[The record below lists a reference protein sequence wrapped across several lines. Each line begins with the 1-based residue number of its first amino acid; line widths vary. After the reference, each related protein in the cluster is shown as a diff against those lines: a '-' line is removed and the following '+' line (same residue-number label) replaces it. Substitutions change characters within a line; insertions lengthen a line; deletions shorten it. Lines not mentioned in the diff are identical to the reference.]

1 MFPRLLSFVPK
12 TPFNSRG
19 RVMFPSLLSLIISWL
34 SLISARTHV
43 PCMFD
48 TLASCLTCEHVTR
61 SARKTCPIS

>member
-19 RVMFPSLLSLIISWL
+19 RVMFPSLLSLIIGWL
-34 SLISARTHV
+34 VLVFSRTRV

-48 TLASCLTCEHVTR
+48 TPASCLTCEHATR
-61 SARKTCPIS
+61 SARKTCHVS